1 MGITP
6 LGSWG
11 GLLYCHKACVWGFD
25 ELKMLC
31 EGGGWKGMG
40 LLHCAF
46 CGSLGIEGKKR
57 LGRDEDVL
65 LDNSGS

>member
-1 MGITP
+1 
-6 LGSWG
+6 
-11 GLLYCHKACVWGFD
+11 
-25 ELKMLC
+25 
-31 EGGGWKGMG
+31 MG

-46 CGSLGIEGKKR
+46 CSSLGIEGKKR